1 MAGIFFLNKWRESQN
16 GKGYTLL
23 CSRFDDEAEEWY
35 NAKVFVPK
43 FDREEMATGNQKT
56 GAIVRRDEKG
66 KEYLIIKVKIK
77 DVYKKKKK
85 SDDDVDDENE
95 SDEDTKK
102 SKQAKT
108 KKSSKEK
115 LADFEPEDDDL
126 PF

>member
-23 CSRFDDEAEEWY
+23 CSRFDDEDEEWH
-35 NAKVFVPK
+35 NTKVFVPK

-77 DVYKKKKK
+77 DVYKEKEK
-85 SDDDVDDENE
+85 SDDQDDDE
-95 SDEDTKK
+95 DIKK

-115 LADFEPEDDDL
+115 LADFEPENDDL

>member
-23 CSRFDDEAEEWY
+23 CSRFDEETKEWH
-35 NAKVFVPK
+35 NTKVFVPK
-43 FDREEMATGNQKT
+43 FDREEMANGNQKT

-77 DVYKKKKK
+77 DVYKKKEK
-85 SDDDVDDENE
+85 SDDQDDDE
-95 SDEDTKK
+95 DIKK

-108 KKSSKEK
+108 KKSSEKK